1 MEGESKWMECIQ
13 RRRQVDGVHSKAKA
27 SGWSAI
33 KGESKS
39 DGVQVIQEWKTSNF
53 VTKDSNALDRHTA

>member
-1 MEGESKWMECIQ
+1 MEGDSKCNGMQ
-13 RRRQVDGVHSKAKA
+13 SKAKA